1 VQDRLPDPVWSI
13 ACPLNINQNLIPMLK
28 RLFENSACVV
38 FSGPKYFGTAM
49 DLLKT
54 SSRAISPDGQI
65 WSSSL
70 LAVGLVTRSRLSA
83 FPNCPVTPPLTT
95 AR

>member
-1 VQDRLPDPVWSI
+1 
-13 ACPLNINQNLIPMLK
+13 MLK
-28 RLFENSACVV
+28 RLLEKSACLG

-54 SSRAISPDGQI
+54 SSSAIFPDGQI